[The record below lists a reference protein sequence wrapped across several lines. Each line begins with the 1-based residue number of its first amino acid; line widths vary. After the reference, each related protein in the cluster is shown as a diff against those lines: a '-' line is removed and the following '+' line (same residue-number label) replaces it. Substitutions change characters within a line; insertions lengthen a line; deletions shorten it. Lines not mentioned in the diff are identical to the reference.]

1 MKFFRLSSM
10 CFLFAVIGWQ
20 STSAQGAKLLGLK
33 FDDEVTFDGQKL
45 LLNGMGVRKADVALG
60 LRVDVYVAAL
70 YLDKPSKDAKAI
82 IDSKSPKLVRI
93 GYARSVGKEKSRET
107 WTANFEKICKE
118 ATSFCFKERE
128 IFMSQFIPALEDI
141 EEDQFQEF
149 WISEKGLRFKNHK
162 KEKLNLQNTE
172 LGRFLLHVWLLNPP
186 NPEISE
192 GLLKGSALP
201 SS

>member
-1 MKFFRLSSM
+1 MKLLRLSSV
-10 CFLFAVIGWQ
+10 FYVFAILSW
-20 STSAQGAKLLGLK
+20 TSIPVQGAKMLGLK
-33 FDDEVTFDGQKL
+33 FDDEVTFEGQKL
-45 LLNGMGVRKADVALG
+45 FLNGMGVRKADVALG
-60 LRVDVYVAAL
+60 LRVDVYVATL
-70 YLDKPSKDAKAI
+70 YLDALSKDAKAI
-82 IDSKSPKLVRI
+82 IASKSPKLVRI

-118 ATSFCFKERE
+118 PTSFCFKERE
-128 IFMSQFIPALEDI
+128 VFMNQFIPALEDI

-149 WISEKGLRFKNHK
+149 WISDKGLRFKSHK
-162 KEKLNLQNTE
+162 KEKLNLQGTE

-186 NPEISE
+186 NPEVAE